1 MRRFKELI
9 LMVLYAT
16 LLASV
21 LVLHYGCEEEP
32 TGPDCGEGP
41 FSWDSKNSICKSLA
55 TGLKV
60 DSACCP

>member
-1 MRRFKELI
+1 MRRFKELV

-41 FSWDSKNSICKSLA
+41 FVRDSKTGVCKSQA
-55 TGLKV
+55 TGSVV
-60 DSACCP
+60 DSFCCP